1 MKQYLKHESELQEGI
16 AEMRSKLS
24 VGGNWDPARADDM
37 LAAETAVTGQLLAA
51 VEAYPDLKGNTVVQK
66 LFNQIVTMENEIAL
80 MRQGYNDSVER
91 HNTRIQRLPEVVLA
105 RLFRYQDAQLLHAE
119 VAVRKVPKVEL
130 SSKKS

>member
-1 MKQYLKHESELQEGI
+1 
-16 AEMRSKLS
+16 MRSKLS
-24 VGGNWDPARADDM
+24 GGVSWDPGKADDM
-37 LAAETAVTGQLLAA
+37 LAAETAVTGQLLAKT
-51 VEAYPDLKGNTVVQK
+51 EAYPELKGNVVVQK
-66 LFNQIVTMENEIAL
+66 LFKQIVTMENEIAL

-105 RLFRYQDAQLLHAE
+105 RLFRYQEAQLLHAE